1 MKNSTASSSPLPWY
15 HYRWPWVLMTVPF
28 AAVLFGI
35 LMVSTA
41 LIYPDDVVVDTYYK
55 DGQGINQLQ
64 ALDEMALTLG
74 IKASLELNTA
84 SQGQEIHITGT
95 EEPYLTLAIFH
106 VTDSKQDRRI
116 RFTPLSDTVFVSEDD
131 FFTTMSSQRGVWYL
145 ELRGADNDWRLR
157 RRVQTPL
164 ERLDF

>member
-1 MKNSTASSSPLPWY
+1 
-15 HYRWPWVLMTVPF
+15 MTVPF